1 MIKKKWRSSWLIVSP
16 GKHSWYSIDSIFWKT
31 NVCQPNQ
38 SSLQLMSSWLKN
50 VLYEPTEED
59 REFLESK
66 NGWLND
72 NLIDAE
78 QQLIFKALRSL
89 EIYQSVLNCQN
100 KKSTYF
106 PVFGDHIQL
115 LYDGSCHWLLTF
127 TSSGTHCVRSV
138 QIRSY
143 FWSVRNPNTRKYG
156 PEITPYLDNFHALKV
171 KVCDRL
177 RTNVTSIWKKNV

>member
-1 MIKKKWRSSWLIVSP
+1 M
-16 GKHSWYSIDSIFWKT
+16 
-31 NVCQPNQ
+31 CQPNQ
-38 SSLQLMSSWLKN
+38 SSLQVMSSWLKN

-115 LYDGSCHWLLTF
+115 LYNGSCHWLLTF
-127 TSSGTHCVRSV
+127 TLSGTHCVRSV

-177 RTNVTSIWKKNV
+177 RTNVTSISKKNV